1 MNGYNKVILMGM
13 LGADAELKVTQGGK
27 SFLKMRLATSEQWK
41 DNNGQKQERTEWHS
55 LIYWTQG
62 AEKLVT
68 YLSKGTAL
76 HIDGKLR
83 SSSYEDKDGNKR
95 YRTDVVVNELCF
107 AGSRAN
113 GERRNDAQP
122 TPTPK
127 ASPVAQ
133 AQSPDDYGLPNDED
147 LPF

>member
-13 LGADAELKVTQGGK
+13 LGADAELKHTQGGQ

-41 DNNGQKQERTEWHS
+41 DKNGQKQEKTEWHS
-55 LIYWTQG
+55 LIYWTPG
-62 AEKLVT
+62 ADKLLQ

-95 YRTDVVVNELCF
+95 YRTDIVVNELCF
-107 AGSRAN
+107 AGGKAN
-113 GERRNDAQP
+113 WGRRNDGP
-122 TPTPK
+122 STPK
-127 ASPVAQ
+127 AAPVAQ
-133 AQSPDDYGLPNDED
+133 PQSPDDYGLPNDD
-147 LPF
+147 DVPF